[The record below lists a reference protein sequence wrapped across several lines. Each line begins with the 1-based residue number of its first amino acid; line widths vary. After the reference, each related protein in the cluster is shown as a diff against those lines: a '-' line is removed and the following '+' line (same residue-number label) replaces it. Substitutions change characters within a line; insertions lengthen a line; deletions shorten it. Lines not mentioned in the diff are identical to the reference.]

1 MCQRGVLHEAPAQL
15 SAGPTPARVP
25 ARLPCDLESVGP
37 AVQVQSGAF
46 ASKDR
51 DAALT
56 RMIEAA
62 ATRYSPETEQQFLQ
76 AQAAATQATAG
87 AQGLA
92 RLSANLMRK
101 ISLSSV
107 SSMGGF
113 GTVRTSD
120 NSVVCR
126 QLHCKLLC

>member
-1 MCQRGVLHEAPAQL
+1 MHEALAQL
-15 SAGPTPARVP
+15 SAKPTPACVP

-51 DAALT
+51 DAALA
-56 RMIEAA
+56 RMIDAA
-62 ATRYSPETEQQFLQ
+62 ATRYSPEAEQQFLQ
-76 AQAAATQATAG
+76 AQAAAVQGATG
-87 AQGLA
+87 AHGLA

-101 ISLSSV
+101 ISLTSV

-113 GTVRTSD
+113 GTVR
-120 NSVVCR
+120 VQ
-126 QLHCKLLC
+126 QLS